1 MIDRQFY
8 EGREQALVKH
18 TFLDRYLRDALP
30 KVSRFGTFAYVDLFA
45 GPWTSRCPKYG
56 DTSFGIALRQMAA
69 AKVVQKS
76 LGNDVRMVAHL
87 VERDAHGELSE
98 AVKFYGGVDEVRIY
112 PGRAEDHA
120 QEIHDRIAAGAF
132 RFVAIDPKGLPDM
145 GAFTQ
150 LVAAPNTEALINFMF
165 EFANRFAHTDRLPAL
180 ERWLTT
186 LEGSADW
193 KGQVAHLSGQA
204 REKFIT
210 DLARGALKKMGQY
223 DYAPAITVDEVLADR
238 PLYKLI
244 YLSRHPKGL
253 KVFRDAQHDCVSL
266 QASVRTGVKANAR
279 SERSRMDDLFRKPD
293 EVDPGERSARSLREE
308 RQAAEKLADEL
319 INAAGEQGI
328 YWERL
333 WTLVLDQW
341 LIKQSELGRL
351 VGQWCNAG
359 KIHIDD
365 WTARRRV
372 PHDGDKIILA
382 SSYAA
387 R

>member
-45 GPWTSRCPKYG
+45 GPKYG

-165 EFANRFAHTDRLPAL
+165 
-180 ERWLTT
+180 
-186 LEGSADW
+186 
-193 KGQVAHLSGQA
+193 
-204 REKFIT
+204 
-210 DLARGALKKMGQY
+210 
-223 DYAPAITVDEVLADR
+223 
-238 PLYKLI
+238 
-244 YLSRHPKGL
+244 
-253 KVFRDAQHDCVSL
+253 
-266 QASVRTGVKANAR
+266 
-279 SERSRMDDLFRKPD
+279 
-293 EVDPGERSARSLREE
+293 
-308 RQAAEKLADEL
+308 
-319 INAAGEQGI
+319 
-328 YWERL
+328 
-333 WTLVLDQW
+333 
-341 LIKQSELGRL
+341 
-351 VGQWCNAG
+351 
-359 KIHIDD
+359 
-365 WTARRRV
+365 
-372 PHDGDKIILA
+372 
-382 SSYAA
+382 
-387 R
+387 